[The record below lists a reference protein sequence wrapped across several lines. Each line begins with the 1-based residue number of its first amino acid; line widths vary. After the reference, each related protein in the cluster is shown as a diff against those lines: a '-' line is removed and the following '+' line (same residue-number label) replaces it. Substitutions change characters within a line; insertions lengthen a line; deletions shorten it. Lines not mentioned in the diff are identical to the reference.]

1 VLQRR
6 KMNKKLNKILKRIE
20 QRPVDPLWFRLR
32 QLENTKTLY
41 EQNPNLPSNVR
52 MANVQL
58 VQNDIVA
65 FKKKLKKR
73 TGFTSLTL
81 GKT

>member
-6 KMNKKLNKILKRIE
+6 KMNKKLKKILKRIE
-20 QRPVDPLWFRLR
+20 KRPIDPLSFHLRRL
-32 QLENTKTLY
+32 ESTKMLY

-58 VQNDIVA
+58 VQNDIIA
-65 FKKKLKKR
+65 IQKRPKKR
-73 TGFTSLTL
+73 KRLCSI
-81 GKT
+81 